1 MALNSLGLG
10 FVFRARDLASGVMRR
25 IGNNLKGLGVRGRA
39 AGLAVQAGLG
49 VATAGAISLGVGLGT
64 LMGTFAAA
72 RAAGAF
78 EQTMARVG
86 AISRATASEMRD
98 LSEAALEAGIRTQF
112 SPREAAE
119 GLAELSARGFQ
130 ANESIRA
137 LNGTLDLAQ
146 GGQISVAQAAST
158 MGAAVRAFSLD
169 ANQATLA
176 ADKLL
181 RISNVT
187 ALQANDLE
195 LALGNVARGATVARQ
210 SIDEM
215 LPSIG
220 LVRNSGVQAS
230 VAASAVSSALI
241 MMAKN
246 ASRFDQV
253 LGRTNSLVDEST
265 GEFRDF
271 LDVVLETSTVLE
283 EQYTNQTDRARIAT
297 ELFGRFGLT
306 AFSAISR
313 QLTTGIRNARGQ
325 IVRGAEAIQFLRK
338 SMAEAAGAAQEFRER
353 LQNTFEGQV
362 TLLRGVIQT
371 LTTVVGGPFGRA
383 FMPILRLIRGVLT
396 GIIRFFQIIP
406 EGAGTAVAT
415 LIIFAGVLA
424 TVTGGITLLG
434 IGVAILIPFL
444 KAAAIIIAAM
454 TVTLVAF
461 GAAISSAV
469 VAVGALWLAARRN
482 IGGFGTFLQR
492 QFQRMRLIFTT
503 LVDLFTHGG
512 VRAGSK
518 ILAPQNRGLLQFAL
532 NVFAIGQ
539 RIINF
544 VRGIGKGFVQ
554 GMEAIQP
561 AIEGLMSALR
571 ELGDSFGFM
580 GSESTRA
587 GIKAR
592 GMQDFFRQGAS
603 IGQRLT
609 RVLEFMVNA
618 LRRLTHIITGFV
630 RGYDTMMRAARPGII
645 LMRAALQEFGDQLSR
660 MLAPLL
666 EMLGVSDETNKTFQS
681 VGGTL
686 AWLAGVMVG
695 AFANGIS
702 IAVRTLMFL
711 INTVRFLN
719 LSIQSFGRIAALV
732 TRGVTDGFQLMVDGV
747 IMALNALIAHFG
759 QVAQM
764 IPPQFRPE
772 FLNNM
777 IVAGRRAEA
786 ERGRRAGAIAESMA
800 AFRERAGAAIP
811 EAEFRQVMTDFGRTF
826 TAGAMEA
833 VAATRPGVA
842 AAEAVGPTTVP
853 AAAMAGAGGGTA
865 RVGTEELKQ
874 ALAVSV
880 RDAARESARMTAE
893 AIKNMQLKV
902 EIDGEGIA
910 STNRSRAEA
919 AGRQVGME
927 P

>member
-1 MALNSLGLG
+1 MALNAMGLG
-10 FVFRARDLASGVMRR
+10 FIMTARDMASRVFQR
-25 IGNNLKGLGVRGRA
+25 IGRGLRTLGKQGGA
-39 AGLAVQAGLG
+39 AGMAVQAGLG
-49 VATAGAISLGVGLGT
+49 VATAGVIALGVGLGT
-64 LMGTFAAA
+64 LMGTFVAA

-119 GLAELSARGFQ
+119 GLAELAARGFQ
-130 ANESIRA
+130 ADESIRA

-158 MGAAVRAFSLD
+158 MGAAVRAFALD
-169 ANQATLA
+169 TNQATLA

-230 VAASAVSSALI
+230 VAASSVSSALI
-241 MMAKN
+241 FMAKN
-246 ASRFDQV
+246 ADRFDAV
-253 LGRTNSLVDEST
+253 LGRTNALVDEST

-271 LDVVLETSTVLE
+271 LDVVLETSTALE
-283 EQYTNQTDRARIAT
+283 DQYTNQADRARVAT

-325 IVRGAEAIQFLRK
+325 IVRGAEAVQFLRK
-338 SMAEAAGAAQEFRER
+338 TMAEAAGAAQEFRER

-383 FMPILRLIRGVLT
+383 FMPILRLLRGVLT

-406 EGAGTAVAT
+406 EEAGTAIAT

-424 TVTGGITLLG
+424 TAFGGITLLG

-554 GMEAIQP
+554 GMESIQP

-587 GIKAR
+587 GIQAR

-603 IGQRLT
+603 IGQRLA

-618 LRRLTHIITGFV
+618 LRRLTHIITGFI
-630 RGYDTMMRAARPGII
+630 RGYDTMMRAAQPGII
-645 LMRAALQEFGDQLSR
+645 LMRAALQEFGEQLSR
-660 MLAPLL
+660 MLTPLL

-686 AWLAGVMVG
+686 AWLAGVMIG

-732 TRGVTDGFQLMVDGV
+732 TRGVGDGFQTMVDV
-747 IMALNALIAHFG
+747 IIIALQTLISHLG

-764 IPPQFRPE
+764 IPPQFRPT
-772 FLNNM
+772 FLNDL
-777 IVAGRRAEA
+777 IVAGQRAEVA
-786 ERGRRAGAIAESMA
+786 RGQRAGAVAERIAG
-800 AFRERAGAAIP
+800 FRERAGAAVP

-826 TAGAMEA
+826 TAGAMG
-833 VAATRPGVA
+833 AARAARPGVA
-842 AAEAVGPTTVP
+842 AVEAAGPTTVP
-853 AAAMAGAGGGTA
+853 AGAMAGAGGGVPTG
-865 RVGTEELKQ
+865 RIDE
-874 ALAVSV
+874 
-880 RDAARESARMTAE
+880 D
-893 AIKNMQLKV
+893 AIKRAIISANVDNTRAIAAAIKELQLKV
-902 EIDGEGIA
+902 EVDGEGIA